1 MSMLRFYKYFSYIYK
16 MNKLYAFLFA
26 LITLIS
32 CTPTTVPVISNTEIS
47 TKEIAIKKPLNSA
60 LSQERLK
67 KFDNFVKREM
77 AANKI
82 PGSVVLIKHK
92 GQVAYSKTYGTKS
105 IADDT
110 PIHKDEIFY
119 IQSMT
124 KPIVSVAFMMLYEE
138 GYFALDE
145 PVSKYLPEFAEM
157 KVASSHDKASRE
169 LVDTERPITI
179 EHLLT
184 HTAGLSHG
192 LGGSD
197 LEKEYLEALYLTEHK
212 NIKSRAKGLAN
223 MPLVAQPG
231 TKWYYSA
238 APDVLTL
245 LIEQFTGMT
254 CAEFLQ
260 KRIFDPLNMNDTGY
274 NIKSGSEARKSY
286 LHATKPDGTMDLNER
301 QTPATGHTI
310 FGGTHGLYS
319 TAADYMK
326 FSEMILNNGKANGKT
341 FLGRKTLEMMSQNYL
356 PEGEYSDRG
365 KGFGLGFG
373 VYMSP
378 RDSGLPVSEGTLDWG
393 GAYNTYFYID
403 PKEEVIAVWMM
414 QFAPY
419 TNFYSLKL
427 RQLVG
432 SALD

>member
-1 MSMLRFYKYFSYIYK
+1 

-26 LITLIS
+26 LLMTVA
-32 CTPTTVPVISNTEIS
+32 CTPTTAPVISNAKPLTE
-47 TKEIAIKKPLNSA
+47 EIVQKKPFHSG
-60 LSQERLK
+60 LSKEGLK
-67 KFDNFVKREM
+67 RFDKFIRREM

-82 PGSVVLIKHK
+82 PGSVLLIKHK
-92 GQVAYSKTYGTKS
+92 GDVAYSKTYGKKN
-105 IADDT
+105 IEDDT
-110 PIHKDEIFY
+110 PMQKDELFY

-145 PVSKYLPEFAEM
+145 PVSKYLPEFADM
-157 KVASSHDKASRE
+157 KVASSHDKASRN
-169 LVDTERPITI
+169 LVDAERPITI

-192 LGGSD
+192 LGGSE
-197 LEKEYLEALYLTEHK
+197 LEKEYLEALYLTKHK
-212 NIKSRAKGLAN
+212 NVESRAKGLAK

-238 APDVLTL
+238 SPDILAL
-245 LIEQFTGMT
+245 LIEQFTGIT

-260 KRIFDPLNMNDTGY
+260 KRIFDPLEMNDTGY
-274 NIKSGSEARKSY
+274 NIKPGSESRKSY

-326 FSEMILNNGKANGKT
+326 FCEMIINDGKANGKT
-341 FLGRKTLEMMSQNYL
+341 LLGRKTIEMMSHNYL

-373 VYMSP
+373 VYLSS
-378 RDSGLPVSEGTLDWG
+378 RESGLPVSEGTLDWG
-393 GAYNTYFYID
+393 GAYNTYFFID
-403 PKEEVIAVWMM
+403 PKEELIAVWMM

-432 SALD
+432 SALE

>member
-1 MSMLRFYKYFSYIYK
+1 MSMLRFYKYFSYIYN
-16 MNKLYAFLFA
+16 MNKLYAFLF
-26 LITLIS
+26 TLLTAIA
-32 CTPTTVPVISNTEIS
+32 CTPTTVPVISNIVPAESLTINKS
-47 TKEIAIKKPLNSA
+47 SNSD
-60 LSQERLK
+60 LSEERLK
-67 KFDNFVKREM
+67 LFDNFVQSEM

-92 GQVAYSKTYGTKS
+92 GKVAYSKTYGTKS
-105 IADDT
+105 IEDDT
-110 PIHKDEIFY
+110 PMRKDELFY

-145 PVSKYLPEFAEM
+145 PLSKYLPEFAEM
-157 KVASSHDKASRE
+157 KVATAHDKPSE
-169 LVDTERPITI
+169 GLVDAEPITI
-179 EHLLT
+179 KHLMT
-184 HTAGLSHG
+184 HTAGFSHG
-192 LGGSD
+192 LGASELD
-197 LEKEYLEALYLTEHK
+197 KKYLEALYLTEHK
-212 NIKSRAKGLAN
+212 NIESRAKILAT

-231 TKWYYSA
+231 ERWYYSA
-238 APDVLTL
+238 APDIMSA

-260 KRIFDPLNMNDTGY
+260 KRIFDPLDMNDTGY
-274 NIKSGSEARKSY
+274 NIKSGAEDRKSY
-286 LHATKPDGTMDLNER
+286 LHATKPDGTMDVNPR

-326 FSEMILNNGKANGKT
+326 FCEMILNDGKANGKT
-341 FLGRKTLEMMSQNYL
+341 FLGRKTLEIMNQNHL
-356 PEGEYSDRG
+356 PEGQYSDVG

-373 VYMSP
+373 VYLSP
-378 RDSGLPVSEGTLDWG
+378 VQSGLPVSAGTIDWA
-393 GAYNTYFYID
+393 GAYNTYFFID
-403 PKEEVIAVWMM
+403 PKEELIAVWMM

-427 RQLVG
+427 RQFVG

>member
-1 MSMLRFYKYFSYIYK
+1 
-16 MNKLYAFLFA
+16 MNKLYVFLFA
-26 LITLIS
+26 ILMVLA
-32 CTPTTVPVISNTEIS
+32 CTPTTAPVISNAQLS
-47 TKEIAIKKPLNSA
+47 TKEAAIIKPLNSGI
-60 LSQERLK
+60 SEERLK
-67 KFDNFVKREM
+67 LFDNFVKREM

-92 GQVAYSKTYGTKS
+92 GKVAYSKTYGTKS
-105 IADDT
+105 IEDDA
-110 PIHKDEIFY
+110 HMQKDELFY

-145 PVSKYLPEFAEM
+145 PLSKYLPGFADM
-157 KVASSHDKASRE
+157 KVATSHDKPSEE
-169 LVDTERPITI
+169 LVDTERPITLK
-179 EHLLT
+179 HLMT

-192 LGGSD
+192 LGASELD
-197 LEKEYLEALYLTEHK
+197 KKYLEALYLTEHK
-212 NIKSRAKGLAN
+212 NIESRAKVLAT

-231 TKWYYSA
+231 ERWYYSA
-238 APDVLTL
+238 APDIMAF

-260 KRIFDPLNMNDTGY
+260 KRIFDPLEMNDTGY
-274 NIKSGSEARKSY
+274 NIKPGTADRKSY
-286 LHATKPDGTMDLNER
+286 LHATKPDGTMDVNPR
-301 QTPATGHTI
+301 QTPATGHLI

-326 FSEMILNNGKANGKT
+326 FCEMILNDGQANGKV
-341 FLGRKTLEMMSQNYL
+341 FLGRKTLEMMGQNHL
-356 PEGEYSDRG
+356 PEGEYSDMG

-378 RDSGLPVSEGTLDWG
+378 VKSGLPVSEGTLDWA
-393 GAYNTYFYID
+393 GAYNTYFFID
-403 PKEEVIAVWMM
+403 PKEDLIAIWMM

-427 RQLVG
+427 RQLVCP
-432 SALD
+432 ALE